1 MNESEQLPT
10 ADRLASGISI
20 LLVDDHSLVRDGVEA
35 ILELEKDIREITHAA
50 SCAEALDAV
59 RLKAPDIVLLDR
71 RMPEG
76 DGFDLLPE
84 LVKIAPK
91 TRVIMM
97 TASATPRE
105 VEQARS
111 LGAAGHLPKSVRR
124 ATLIGAIRTVLDGDT
139 YFVSQSLP
147 ASANNRSLSPREIE
161 VLESV
166 RRGLHSHEIALMLG
180 ISEYTVKAHLKSI
193 FGKLEVAGRA
203 EAVTRGFELGIL
215 SI

>member
-1 MNESEQLPT
+1 MTDSEISPM
-10 ADRLASGISI
+10 ADRIPPGICI

-35 ILELEKDIREITHAA
+35 ILELEKDIGEIIHAA

-59 RLKAPDIVLLDR
+59 RLRAPDIVLLDR

-124 ATLIGAIRTVLDGDT
+124 ATLIGAIRTVLGGDT
-139 YFVSQSLP
+139 YFVSQSMP
-147 ASANNRSLSPREIE
+147 AGSTGRLLSPRELE
-161 VLESV
+161 VLECV
-166 RRGLHSHEIALMLG
+166 RRGLHSNDIALMLG

-193 FGKLEVAGRA
+193 FGKLDAAGRA